1 MIKQIV
7 SVLCLI
13 FVSAGVFA
21 AGVSTTNFSGTSFSN
36 TITNGSS
43 NDSGSYAGSAASREF
58 ASGVLSTR
66 NDRYAGSSNSSERFR
81 QTSNSTSEFS
91 GTINTNGI
99 VGRTTESSQT
109 ETVTNGRSR
118 TTSAEERSGSYDS
131 TSKAYG
137 GWFTGIIGSESGTY
151 ESESS
156 DRSRTRY
163 GSEQYADTYNVNSY
177 VVE

>member
-1 MIKQIV
+1 
-7 SVLCLI
+7 
-13 FVSAGVFA
+13 VSAGAFA

-43 NDSGSYAGSAASREF
+43 SDSGSYAGSAASSEF
-58 ASGVLSTR
+58 ANGVFSTR
-66 NDRYAGSSNSSERFR
+66 NDRFAGSNNATDRFR
-81 QTSNSTSEFS
+81 QTSNSASEFS
-91 GTINTNGI
+91 GTISTNGI
-99 VGRTTESSQT
+99 VGRTTETVAT

-118 TTSAEERSGSYDS
+118 STASEERSGSYDS
-131 TSKAYG
+131 TSKSYG
-137 GWFTGIIGSESGTY
+137 GWFQGIIGHESGTY

-156 DRSRTRY
+156 NRARTSY